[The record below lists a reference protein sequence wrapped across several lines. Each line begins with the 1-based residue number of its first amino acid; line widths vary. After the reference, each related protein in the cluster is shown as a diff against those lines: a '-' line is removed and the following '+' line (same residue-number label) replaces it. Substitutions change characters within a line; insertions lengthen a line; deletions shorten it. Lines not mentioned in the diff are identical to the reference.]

1 MNNIRNEEFLK
12 AFGSNLRKLR
22 KEKGLSM
29 ERLAQIAGIE
39 YSQVS
44 DIEHGKINTTLS
56 SVFVLAKAL
65 EIRPSILLEFDYP
78 VIQS

>member
-1 MNNIRNEEFLK
+1 VNNIRNEEFLK